1 MNGGRTLKVKDI
13 EFTSTQHVI
22 DEIRDMNVKGGSPFG
37 RAAAW
42 AYKLALEKENFNS
55 LNEIIERFDKISD
68 ELISLKPT
76 MATIYNT
83 KELVYELLNTFDDNT
98 DIATVKS
105 KAIKLCENIIT
116 HSFDSVSRLGQ
127 IGSNIIQDGDVV
139 MMHSYSSTLMS
150 IFSSAAEQGKKFQVI
165 CTESRPLRE
174 SRLAVKI
181 LQSYNIPVTYIT
193 DASIWEFM
201 PKADYI
207 IMGADT
213 IAWDGSVA
221 NKMGTALIS
230 QLALSCKTPVYIASE
245 IYKLDERTKYGHPVV
260 LEKRTKDELIIGEDD
275 FDSFDGLEII
285 NQFFDLTPA
294 RNITALITE
303 YGVIAPSNISSCWE
317 NLKDE
322 LFNI

>member
-1 MNGGRTLKVKDI
+1 MKVVDI
-13 EFTSTQHVI
+13 EFKSAEHVI
-22 DEIRDMNVKGGSPFG
+22 EEIRNMNVKGGSPFG

-42 AYKLALEKENFNS
+42 AYKLALEKENLNSIEEILARFN
-55 LNEIIERFDKISD
+55 DISD
-68 ELISLKPT
+68 QMIALKPT
-76 MATIYNT
+76 MATIYNS
-83 KELVYELLNTFDDNT
+83 KSLVYELLEGFSDNT
-98 DIATVKS
+98 EIDIVKS
-105 KAIKLCENIIT
+105 KIIKLCENIID
-116 HSFDSVSRLGQ
+116 HSFDSVSKLGR
-127 IGSNIIQDGDVV
+127 IGSNIIQNGDTI

-150 IFSSAAEQGKKFQVI
+150 IFISAAEQGKEFQVI

-181 LQSYNIPVTYIT
+181 LQSHNVKVTYIT

-213 IAWDGSVA
+213 ITWDGSVA

-230 QLALSCKTPVYIASE
+230 QLALVCKKPVYIASE
-245 IYKLDERTKYGHPVV
+245 VYKLDQRTKYGYPVV
-260 LEKRTKDELIIGEDD
+260 LERRTKDEIIINESD
-275 FDSFDGLEII
+275 FDSFDGLDII

-294 RNITALITE
+294 RNITGLITE
-303 YGVIAPSNISSCWE
+303 YGVIAPSNISSCWSD
-317 NLKDE
+317 LRDE